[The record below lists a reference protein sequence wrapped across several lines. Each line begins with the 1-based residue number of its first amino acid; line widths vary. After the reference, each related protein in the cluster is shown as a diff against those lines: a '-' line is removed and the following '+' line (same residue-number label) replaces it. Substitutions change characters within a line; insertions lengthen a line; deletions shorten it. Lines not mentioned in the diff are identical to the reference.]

1 MPKTDK
7 TTNIHTHGRLGI
19 LNYGITSKLAPE
31 PPSTLKCE
39 PLCQFIIVINLPRRF
54 SQKIVNAAVDL
65 RPPLRMINYFAR
77 LPWITSLSIML

>member
-54 SQKIVNAAVDL
+54 SQKIVNAA
-65 RPPLRMINYFAR
+65 PLRMINYFAR